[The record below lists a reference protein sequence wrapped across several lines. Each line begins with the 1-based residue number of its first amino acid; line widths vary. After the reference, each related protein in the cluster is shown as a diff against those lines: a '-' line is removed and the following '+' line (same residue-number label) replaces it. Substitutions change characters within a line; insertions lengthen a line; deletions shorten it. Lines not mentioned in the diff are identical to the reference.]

1 MPSSRI
7 NIYSQMGFKI
17 ILIVAN
23 APELA
28 DAHRAS
34 DERKSVSSPMSS
46 EQVGVVHQFADWQR
60 RLEGYLFGSVVAQR
74 RDGCLALQTK
84 SLRFAEVGKWFWILK
99 LKNKIHERKN

>member
-1 MPSSRI
+1 
-7 NIYSQMGFKI
+7 MG
-17 ILIVAN
+17 N

-34 DERKSVSSPMSS
+34 DERKSVSSPMSR

-74 RDGCLALQTK
+74 KGGSWLCNVALSVREFGFEILILNLHGASLKDLA
-84 SLRFAEVGKWFWILK
+84 
-99 LKNKIHERKN
+99 RK

>member
-1 MPSSRI
+1 MRVFVSDTAAGCSPKT
-7 NIYSQMGFKI
+7 MFG
-17 ILIVAN
+17 N

-84 SLRFAEVGKWFWILK
+84 SLRFVILD
-99 LKNKIHERKN
+99 LRY